1 MLSELCRSC
10 GLCCDGS
17 LFGHVRL
24 SSDEV
29 LRLKALQILTFKNA
43 DGTLRLKQCCTAL
56 KGKDCGIYFSR
67 PEGCRK
73 YVCDLGEALTLEE
86 VTLEEAMEIVLEAHQ
101 LIRKVELALPD
112 PKPGAPASPLQ
123 RAREG
128 QDGPI
133 SDDAHQA
140 WLKAEGHLRHHFLGH
155 DPDER

>member
-29 LRLKALQILTFKNA
+29 LRLKALRIATVKYA
-43 DGTLRLKQCCTAL
+43 DGTLRLRQCCTAL
-56 KGKDCGIYFSR
+56 EGKACGIYFSR
-67 PEGCRK
+67 PEGCRV
-73 YVCDLGEALTLEE
+73 YVCDLGEAVTAEE
-86 VTLEEAMEIVLEAHQ
+86 TPLEEALAIVLEAHQ
-101 LIRKVELALPD
+101 LIRKVELGLPE
-112 PKPGAPASPLQ
+112 PRPAAPPSPMQ

-140 WLKAEGHLRHHFLGH
+140 WLKAEAWLRLHFLGH

>member
-1 MLSELCRSC
+1 M
-10 GLCCDGS
+10 
-17 LFGHVRL
+17 RL

-29 LRLKALQILTFKNA
+29 LRLKALQVPTFKNA

-86 VTLEEAMEIVLEAHQ
+86 VTLEEAMAIVVEAHV